1 MDDFQHLDDYA
12 LLGVSPGAQPEDIKQ
27 AYRREIAKYH
37 PDRFRHADPQMQQYA
52 QQRSQRIT
60 EAYAAL
66 NRNPRARSQPRR
78 VQPMTSAEQ
87 LAADYQQAQ
96 TLLAT
101 GAAAEAARLLRQ
113 IQRVDPFYRDV
124 GDLLARAE
132 SLSGGT
138 AERRSSRK
146 AAAWATG
153 GALALLLLGG
163 GVYGWNTLRSSE
175 QAQQSPTGTPGAIA
189 GANPSD
195 AAGAIAGA
203 NPGDAAAATA
213 TATPLVVADAPTAVS
228 ASAPAASEAAGGTL
242 PTVETLPTT
251 APPPTEVPPPP
262 TEVPTQPPTPVPP
275 TEVPPTQA
283 PPPPTEVP
291 PRPTAV
297 PPRPTQPPAPAPTQP
312 PAPQRVVGVESGAV
326 LDGDNFG
333 NPASGW
339 PTLQQ
344 PAYTLGYRDGTYVIT
359 SQPNTGAIFAY
370 GSPLSQSNA
379 IIGADVIPVR
389 GSAGLNF
396 GPDNS
401 YRFVISANGQFR
413 VEQRGRV
420 IVRPTASSAI
430 RAGRNRLVLAVVGT
444 RASVYANG
452 TLLANLNVPAPLAGT
467 TYGFVVIP
475 GPNGGEGIFDS
486 LTVRTLP
493 R

>member
-78 VQPMTSAEQ
+78 VQPATSAEQ

-96 TLLAT
+96 TLLAA

-124 GDLLARAE
+124 DDLLARAE
-132 SLSGGT
+132 SLSGS
-138 AERRSSRK
+138 ADERRSSRRP
-146 AAAWATG
+146 AAWLTG
-153 GALALLLLGG
+153 GAIALLLLGG

-175 QAQQSPTGTPGAIA
+175 QAQQPSGTTGPIVV
-189 GANPSD
+189 ANPS
-195 AAGAIAGA
+195 GAPAE
-203 NPGDAAAATA
+203 TA
-213 TATPLVVADAPTAVS
+213 TATPLVVADVPTTGAAGS
-228 ASAPAASEAAGGTL
+228 SAPAASEPAGGTL
-242 PTVETLPTT
+242 PTAETVPTT
-251 APPPTEVPPPP
+251 QPPPTELPPSPTEVPPTPTPAPPTEVPPTEVPPTEVPPPP
-262 TEVPTQPPTPVPP
+262 TEVPPTP
-275 TEVPPTQA
+275 
-283 PPPPTEVP
+283 VP

-297 PPRPTQPPAPAPTQP
+297 PPTQAPAPAPTQP
-312 PAPQRVVGVESGAV
+312 PAAQPVGGLESGQV

-333 NPASGW
+333 NTASGW
-339 PTLQQ
+339 PSLQE

-420 IVRPTASSAI
+420 IVRPTASNAI

-452 TLLANLNVPAPLAGT
+452 TLLANLNVPAPLAGS

>member
-12 LLGVSPGAQPEDIKQ
+12 LLGVAPGAQPEDIKQ

-78 VQPMTSAEQ
+78 VQPATSAEQ

-96 TLLAT
+96 TLLAA
-101 GAAAEAARLLRQ
+101 GAAAEAARVLRQ

-124 GDLLARAE
+124 DDLLARAE

-138 AERRSSRK
+138 AERGSSRK
-146 AAAWATG
+146 AAAWMTG
-153 GALALLLLGG
+153 GAIALLLLGG
-163 GVYGWNTLRSSE
+163 GLYGWNSLRSSE
-175 QAQQSPTGTPGAIA
+175 LAQPPPTGTTGPIV
-189 GANPSD
+189 GANPS
-195 AAGAIAGA
+195 GA
-203 NPGDAAAATA
+203 PGATA
-213 TATPLVVADAPTAVS
+213 TATPLVVADAPTTGAAGS
-228 ASAPAASEAAGGTL
+228 AAPAATEPAGGTL
-242 PTVETLPTT
+242 PTAETVPTT
-251 APPPTEVPPPP
+251 PPPPTELPPSPTEVPPTPTPVPPTEVPPPPTEVPPPP
-262 TEVPTQPPTPVPP
+262 TEVPPTP
-275 TEVPPTQA
+275 
-283 PPPPTEVP
+283 VP
-291 PRPTAV
+291 PRPTAA
-297 PPRPTQPPAPAPTQP
+297 PPRPTQPPAP
-312 PAPQRVVGVESGAV
+312 QRVTGVESGQV

-339 PTLQQ
+339 PILQE
-344 PAYTLGYRDGTYVIT
+344 PTYTLGYRDGAYVIT

-396 GPDNS
+396 GPNNS

-420 IVRPTASSAI
+420 IVRPTASNAI

>member
-37 PDRFRHADPQMQQYA
+37 PDRYRHADPQMQQYA

-78 VQPMTSAEQ
+78 VQPTTSAEQ
-87 LAADYQQAQ
+87 LAADYQRAQ
-96 TLLAT
+96 TLLAA
-101 GAAAEAARLLRQ
+101 GSAAEAARLLRQ

-124 GDLLARAE
+124 DDLLARAE

-138 AERRSSRK
+138 AERSASRRP
-146 AAAWATG
+146 AAWLTG
-153 GALALLLLGG
+153 AAIAALLLGG
-163 GVYGWNTLRSSE
+163 GIYGWNSLRSSDLAE
-175 QAQQSPTGTPGAIA
+175 QPPTGTAGVIVGANPTGAIA
-189 GANPSD
+189 E
-195 AAGAIAGA
+195 
-203 NPGDAAAATA
+203 TV
-213 TATPLVVADAPTAVS
+213 TATPLVVADVPTTGAS
-228 ASAPAASEAAGGTL
+228 SAPAASEPAGGTL
-242 PTVETLPTT
+242 PTAETVPTT
-251 APPPTEVPPPP
+251 PPPPTEIPPSPTSEPPSPTTPPTDVPPPTEVPPPP
-262 TEVPTQPPTPVPP
+262 TEVPPTPVPP
-275 TEVPPTQA
+275 TAVPPTA
-283 PPPPTEVP
+283 AP
-291 PRPTAV
+291 PRPTQV
-297 PPRPTQPPAPAPTQP
+297 PPRPTQAPAPPAPP
-312 PAPQRVVGVESGAV
+312 VGGLEGGQV
-326 LDGDNFG
+326 LDGDNFS

-339 PTLQQ
+339 PSLQE
-344 PAYTLGYRDGTYVIT
+344 ATYTLGYRDGAYVIT

-370 GSPLSQSNA
+370 GSPLGPSNA

-389 GSAGLNF
+389 GAAGLNF

-401 YRFVISANGQFR
+401 YRFLISADGRFR
-413 VEQRGRV
+413 VEQRGGRV
-420 IVRPTASSAI
+420 IVRPTASNAI

-452 TLLANLNVPAPLAGT
+452 TLLANFNVPTPLAGT
-467 TYGFVVIP
+467 TYGFVVVP

>member
-12 LLGVSPGAQPEDIKQ
+12 LLGVAPGAQPEDIKQ

-37 PDRFRHADPQMQQYA
+37 PDRFRHADPHMQQYA

-78 VQPMTSAEQ
+78 VQPATSAEQ
-87 LAADYQQAQ
+87 LAADYQRAQ

-124 GDLLARAE
+124 DDLLARAE

-146 AAAWATG
+146 AAAWITG
-153 GALALLLLGG
+153 GAIALLLLGG
-163 GVYGWNTLRSSE
+163 GLYGWNSLRSSE
-175 QAQQSPTGTPGAIA
+175 LAQQPSTGTTGPIVVASPSGA
-189 GANPSD
+189 P
-195 AAGAIAGA
+195 
-203 NPGDAAAATA
+203 AATT
-213 TATPLVVADAPTAVS
+213 TATPLVVADAPTTGVAGS
-228 ASAPAASEAAGGTL
+228 SAPAASEPAGGTL
-242 PTVETLPTT
+242 PTAETVPTT
-251 APPPTEVPPPP
+251 PPPPTELPPSPTEVPP
-262 TEVPTQPPTPVPP
+262 TSTPIPP

-291 PRPTAV
+291 PTRVPPRPTAV
-297 PPRPTQPPAPAPTQP
+297 PPRPTQPPVPAPTQP
-312 PAPQRVVGVESGAV
+312 PAPQRVAGVESGQV

-339 PTLQQ
+339 PILQE
-344 PAYTLGYRDGTYVIT
+344 PAYTLGYRDGVYVIS

-420 IVRPTASSAI
+420 IVRPTASNAI

>member
-37 PDRFRHADPQMQQYA
+37 PDRFRHADPQMQRYA

-60 EAYAAL
+60 EAYATL

-78 VQPMTSAEQ
+78 VQPTTSAEQ

-96 TLLAT
+96 TLLAA
-101 GAAAEAARLLRQ
+101 GATAEAARLLRQ

-124 GDLLARAE
+124 DALLARAE
-132 SLSGGT
+132 SLSP
-138 AERRSSRK
+138 AAAQQRSSRRP
-146 AAAWATG
+146 AAWLTG
-153 GALALLLLGG
+153 GAIALLLLGG
-163 GVYGWNTLRSSE
+163 GMYGWSTLRSPD
-175 QAQQSPTGTPGAIA
+175 QAQQPPTGTAGAIV
-189 GANPSD
+189 GANPT
-195 AAGAIAGA
+195 GIVVE
-203 NPGDAAAATA
+203 TA
-213 TATPLVVADAPTAVS
+213 TATPVVVADAPTPGAVES
-228 ASAPAASEAAGGTL
+228 SPPVATEAAGGTL
-242 PTVETLPTT
+242 PTVETAPTT
-251 APPPTEVPPPP
+251 PPPPTETLPSPTSEPPSPTPVPPTEVPPTEVPPPPTEVPPPP
-262 TEVPTQPPTPVPP
+262 TEVPPTR
-275 TEVPPTQA
+275 
-283 PPPPTEVP
+283 VP

-297 PPRPTQPPAPAPTQP
+297 PRPTQAPAPTQP
-312 PAPQRVVGVESGAV
+312 PAPQRVAGVESGQV
-326 LDGDNFG
+326 LDGDNFS

-339 PTLQQ
+339 PILQE
-344 PAYTLGYRDGTYVIT
+344 PAYSLGYRDGAYVIT

-401 YRFVISANGQFR
+401 YRFVISADGRFR

-420 IVRPTASSAI
+420 IVRPTASNAI

>member
-78 VQPMTSAEQ
+78 VQPATSAEQ

-96 TLLAT
+96 TLLAA

-124 GDLLARAE
+124 DDLLARAE
-132 SLSGGT
+132 SLSGST
-138 AERRSSRK
+138 AERRSSRRP
-146 AAAWATG
+146 AAGLTG
-153 GALALLLLGG
+153 GAIALLLLGG
-163 GVYGWNTLRSSE
+163 GLYGWNTLRSSE
-175 QAQQSPTGTPGAIA
+175 QAQQPSGTTGPIV
-189 GANPSD
+189 GANPS
-195 AAGAIAGA
+195 GAPAE
-203 NPGDAAAATA
+203 TA
-213 TATPLVVADAPTAVS
+213 TATPLVVADAPTTGAAGS
-228 ASAPAASEAAGGTL
+228 SAPAASEAAGGTL
-242 PTVETLPTT
+242 PTAETVPTT
-251 APPPTEVPPPP
+251 PPPP
-262 TEVPTQPPTPVPP
+262 TELPPSPTSEPPTPTPVPP
-275 TEVPPTQA
+275 TEVPPTAA
-283 PPPPTEVP
+283 PPPPTEIPPTLVP

-312 PAPQRVVGVESGAV
+312 PAAQPVGGLESGQV

-339 PTLQQ
+339 PSLQE

-379 IIGADVIPVR
+379 IIAADVIPVR

-420 IVRPTASSAI
+420 IVRPTASNAI

-452 TLLANLNVPAPLAGT
+452 TLLANLNVPAPLAGS